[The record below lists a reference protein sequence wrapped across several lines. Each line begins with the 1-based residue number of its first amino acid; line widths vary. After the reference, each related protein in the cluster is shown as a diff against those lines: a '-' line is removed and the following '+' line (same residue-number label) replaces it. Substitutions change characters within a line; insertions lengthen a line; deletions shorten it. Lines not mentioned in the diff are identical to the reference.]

1 MEEKENVMTEDLAMK
16 EIERWADDKD
26 IDIYVTDGNGKKIL
40 DTSIPRLLKEIQR
53 GNLYL
58 NDDCDFVYIISK
70 KSPAGYAGEK
80 ITLKNPTGAAYMA
93 MDKFKEQEG
102 VHKTI
107 AVASAITGQD
117 VRWFS
122 NIANNDYKVVS
133 IIVGFFIAG

>member
-1 MEEKENVMTEDLAMK
+1 MEKENVMTEDLAMK

-26 IDIYVTDGNGKKIL
+26 IDIYVMDGNGKKIL
-40 DTSIPRLLKEIQR
+40 DASIPRLLKEIQR

-58 NDDCDFVYIISK
+58 NDNCDFEYVISS
-70 KSPAGYAGEK
+70 KSPEGYAGKK
-80 ITLKNPTGAAYMA
+80 IVLKNPTGAAYMA

-102 VHKTI
+102 VHKTM

-117 VRWFS
+117 IRWFS
-122 NIANNDYKVVS
+122 NIANNDYKVIS

>member
-1 MEEKENVMTEDLAMK
+1 MEKENVMTEDLAMK

-26 IDIYVTDGNGKKIL
+26 IDIYMTDGNGKRVL
-40 DTSIPRLLKEIQR
+40 DASIPRLLKELQR

-58 NDDCDFVYIISK
+58 NDNCDFEYVISS
-70 KSPAGYAGEK
+70 KSPEGYAGEK
-80 ITLKNPTGAAYMA
+80 IFLKNRTGAAYMA

-102 VHKTI
+102 VHKTM

-117 VRWFS
+117 IRWFA
-122 NIANNDYKVVS
+122 NIANNDYKVIS

>member
-1 MEEKENVMTEDLAMK
+1 MEKENVMTEDLAMK
-16 EIERWADDKD
+16 EIERWAEDKD
-26 IDIYVTDGNGKKIL
+26 IDIYMTDGNGKRVL
-40 DTSIPRLLKEIQR
+40 DASIPRLLKELQR

-58 NDDCDFVYIISK
+58 NENCDFEYIISN
-70 KSPAGYAGEK
+70 KSPEGYAGEK

-102 VHKTI
+102 VHKTM

-117 VRWFS
+117 IRWFA
-122 NIANNDYKVVS
+122 NIANNDYKVIS

>member
-1 MEEKENVMTEDLAMK
+1 MEKENVMTEELAMK
-16 EIERWADDKD
+16 EVERWADDKD
-26 IDIYVTDGNGKKIL
+26 IDIYVTDGNGKRIL
-40 DTSIPRLLKEIQR
+40 DSSIPRLLKEIQR

-58 NDDCDFVYIISK
+58 NDDSDFVYVISN
-70 KSPAGYAGEK
+70 KSPEGYAGEK

-102 VHKTI
+102 VHKTM

-117 VRWFS
+117 IRWFS
-122 NIANNDYKVVS
+122 NIANNDYKVIS